1 MTSPGDHRPNGD
13 VAVNGRIVLAQQWV
27 SVDGFAAGPQGEGDL
42 FAAVDDPAPSERAN
56 IALLRDVDVVLLGRR
71 TYEAFSAYWPTATG
85 EPMAE
90 YVNAVPKVVASRTL
104 TAAPWGDRPPAAV
117 TADAAAWVR
126 SVKIQPGGAV
136 LIWGSLTLMR
146 SLLSSGLID
155 QLELLVAPIA
165 LGSGTP
171 LVDPGHPVQ
180 LQLLQGE
187 VWESGTARL
196 RYRVRRPA

>member
-1 MTSPGDHRPNGD
+1 M
-13 VAVNGRIVLAQQWV
+13 LAQQWV
-27 SVDGFAAGPQGEGDL
+27 SVDGFAAGPNGGQDL
-42 FAAVDDPAPSERAN
+42 FEAIDDPAPSERAN

-71 TYEAFSAYWPTATG
+71 TYETFSSFWPTATG

-117 TADAAAWVR
+117 TSDAAAWLR

-136 LIWGSLTLMR
+136 LVWGSLVLMR
-146 SLLSSGLID
+146 SLLTAGLID

-165 LGSGTP
+165 LGRGTP
-171 LVDPGHPVQ
+171 LVDPDRPVR
-180 LQLLQGE
+180 LDLLEGQ

-196 RYRVRRPA
+196 RYRVRRPD